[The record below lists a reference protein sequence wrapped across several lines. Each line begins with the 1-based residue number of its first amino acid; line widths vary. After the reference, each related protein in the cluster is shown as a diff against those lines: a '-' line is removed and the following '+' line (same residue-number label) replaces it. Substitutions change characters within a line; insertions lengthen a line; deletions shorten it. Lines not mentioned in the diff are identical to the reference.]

1 MSAFFTFIKYL
12 TYPALSLVFPTKVIN
27 KEKMFHT
34 QAIVCCNHL
43 ASEDV
48 LLVASKL
55 LKNSCNVVG
64 KAELFKN
71 KFTGAFLR
79 KLGAISIERGEGD
92 IEATKKILRVLK
104 AGKQLLIF
112 PEGTRNTS
120 GTTVMGEFKE
130 GTTMFAM
137 KTNSPI
143 IPLIIHHK
151 AKPFKRNYL
160 IVGDPID
167 LNAVFP
173 EKTKENRE
181 QATIYLRQKMEELQ
195 KELDEWVTAKKKK

>member
-1 MSAFFTFIKYL
+1 MSAFFTLFKYL
-12 TYPALSLVFPTKVIN
+12 TYPAISLVFPTKVFD
-27 KEKMFHT
+27 KKKMFHS

-43 ASEDV
+43 ASEDA

-55 LKNSCNVVG
+55 LKKNCHVVG
-64 KAELFKN
+64 KAELFKK

-92 IEATKKILRVLK
+92 IEATKQILRVLK
-104 AGKQLLIF
+104 DGKQLLIF

-120 GTTVMGEFKE
+120 GTTELAEFKE
-130 GTTMFAM
+130 GTSMFAM

-151 AKPFKRNYL
+151 AKPFKRNYI

-173 EKTKENRE
+173 EKSKESRE
-181 QATIYLRQKMEELQ
+181 QATVYLREKMVELQ
-195 KELDEWVTAKKKK
+195 NQLEERIKSKKKK